1 MQERSE
7 LKISVAR
14 MRKTRS
20 GMSERGDERL
30 RRRQRVEGRRARSN
44 EERRGFG
51 GSRFLLEAHLEKAT
65 QPCTGNKKGGK
76 TPESRVRGERGRE
89 RTGPMSGPVASDSS
103 PRFPSSPLYRAFEQL
118 SRTIE
123 LRSLLEFNTVPSF
136 LYLSHSNHN
145 LPI

>member
-7 LKISVAR
+7 LKISVAK

-103 PRFPSSPLYRAFEQL
+103 PLYRAFEQL